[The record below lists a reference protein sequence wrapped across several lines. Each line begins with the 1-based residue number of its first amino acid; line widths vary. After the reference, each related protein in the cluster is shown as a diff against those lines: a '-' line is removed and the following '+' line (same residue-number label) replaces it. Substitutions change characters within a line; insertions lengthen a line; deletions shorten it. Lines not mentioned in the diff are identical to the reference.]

1 MWNIVFPCARHTPYY
16 SATAAISGD
25 SMKNLILGTAGH
37 IDHGKTSLVKALTGV
52 DTDRLPEEKARG
64 ITIELGF
71 AGLDLSGGIHF
82 GIVDVP
88 GHEKFVRTMVA
99 GVGGMDLVML
109 VIAADE
115 GVMPQTREH
124 LDICQLLGV
133 RRGLVALTKS
143 DLVDKDWLDL
153 VVEEV
158 RDFLVGSFLEGAP
171 IVPVS
176 SRSGNGIDLLKS
188 ELGLLARD
196 LEQKRSEGP
205 YRLPV
210 DRVFTLAGFG
220 TVVTGTL
227 LSGRVKLG
235 DEAEIVPSM
244 LPCRVRGIQ
253 AHGAK
258 VETGEAGTRLALNL
272 QGVDHHQVRRG
283 EVVVPRGVYRTT
295 KIVDVQLNHL
305 ASAPRGLKHRSILR
319 LHSSTY
325 EVPATVILLDLDV
338 LAPGDSAFAQLRLAR
353 PVLLLNG
360 DPFVLRFS
368 SPAATIAGGTI
379 LDPFPPGRRRR
390 SDEALELLGNLSAG
404 TESDV
409 IAGMVAGNLLSGI
422 THSEISVRS
431 GIVSRRLEAAL
442 SGLLAS
448 GAIVQVVRDPKI
460 YLSREAFSSLCDSLV
475 AVMNDYFAQHPLKE
489 GINKEELKTRIPSRS
504 DERFF
509 TPCLAALE
517 KEGRVVAERDL
528 VRLVG
533 RKAGTE
539 TAQAD
544 IHQQIR
550 CELERGGKEPPF
562 LHEICTLLH
571 IPEKLAQE
579 HLALLANE
587 GGAVKVKND
596 IFYTPEALAGIE
608 EVLVGYLREKGE
620 IAPAEFREIT
630 GLSRKFMIPVLE
642 YFDSR
647 RVTMRLGDKR
657 VLRRK

>member
-1 MWNIVFPCARHTPYY
+1 
-16 SATAAISGD
+16 
-25 SMKNLILGTAGH
+25 MKNLILGTAGH

-52 DTDRLPEEKARG
+52 DTDRLPEEKLRG

-71 AGLDLSGGIHF
+71 AGLDLPGGIHF

-124 LDICQLLGV
+124 LDICHLLGV
-133 RRGLVALTKS
+133 RRGLVVLTKS
-143 DLVDKDWLDL
+143 DLVDPDWRDL

-158 RDFLVGSFLEGAP
+158 REFLAGSFLEAAP
-171 IVPVS
+171 VIPVS
-176 SRSGNGIDLLKS
+176 SRTGSGIERLRD
-188 ELGLLARD
+188 ELRMIARD

-227 LSGRVKLG
+227 LSGRVNTG
-235 DEAEIVPSM
+235 DEAEILPSG

-258 VETGEAGTRLALNL
+258 AETGEAGTRLALNL

-283 EVVVPRGVYRTT
+283 DVVVPAGVYRTT
-295 KIVDVQLNHL
+295 RIVDVYLNHL
-305 ASAPRGLKHRSILR
+305 ASAPRSLKHRAGLR

-325 EVPATVILLDLDV
+325 DIPATVILFDRDTLE
-338 LAPGDSAFAQLRLAR
+338 PGESAYAQLRLAR

-360 DPFVLRFS
+360 DPFVLRSS
-368 SPAATIAGGTI
+368 SPSATIAGGRI

-390 SDEALELLGNLSAG
+390 SAEALELLENLSAG
-404 TESDV
+404 VDSGV
-409 IAGMVAGNLLSGI
+409 IAGMVAGSLLSGI
-422 THSEISVRS
+422 THAELASRS
-431 GIVSRRLEAAL
+431 GMGSKRLEAAL
-442 SGLLAS
+442 AGLLTA
-448 GAIVQVVRDPKI
+448 GTIVQVVRDPKK
-460 YLSREAFSSLCDSLV
+460 YLSREAFSSLCDLLLD
-475 AVMNDYFAQHPLKE
+475 VMNGYFARNPLKE
-489 GINKEELKTRIPSRS
+489 GIGKEELKTRIPARS

-517 KEGRVVAERDL
+517 KEGKIIAERDQ

-533 RKAGTE
+533 RTAGSD
-539 TAQAD
+539 AVQAD
-544 IHQQIR
+544 IRGQILA
-550 CELERGGKEPPF
+550 ELEKGGKEPPF
-562 LHEICTLLH
+562 LFDLCSLLK
-571 IPEKLAQE
+571 IPEKPVLE
-579 HLALLANE
+579 HLTLLVGE
-587 GGAVKVKND
+587 GLAVKVKND
-596 IFYTPEALAGIE
+596 IYYSPVALAEIEAL
-608 EVLVGYLREKGE
+608 LTTYLRETGE
-620 IAPAEFREIT
+620 ITPSEFREIT

-647 RVTMRLGDKR
+647 KVTIRLGDKR
-657 VLRRK
+657 VLRKK